1 MDKLLRGVNMDKKY
15 VTCKIEDNI
24 AVITLDKPP
33 VNALNPVVTQEL
45 ASTFDDLKIN
55 SNVRAVVLAA
65 EGKAFVA
72 GAEIKSFPL
81 LNRQT
86 GESFALAVTEMQQK
100 IEEFDWPVIA
110 AINGYTFGGGCE
122 LAMACDIR
130 IASSKALFGL
140 PEVTLGIMPGAGGTQ
155 RLPRL
160 IPVGKAKMM
169 VFSGEAIN
177 ADEAERIGLVDKVVE
192 PGQELI
198 ESKNLAMKILKNGP
212 LAVRFA
218 KKAINRG
225 LQMSL
230 SDALMMEAA
239 LFGELFET
247 EDSTEGVT
255 AFLEK
260 RKPDFK
266 GK

>member
-1 MDKLLRGVNMDKKY
+1 MSEKY
-15 VTCKIEDNI
+15 VACKIEESI
-24 AVITLDKPP
+24 AVVTLNKPP
-33 VNALNPVVTQEL
+33 VNALDSVVTQEL
-45 ASTFDDLKIN
+45 GSTFDDLKVN
-55 SNVRAVVLAA
+55 SDVRAVVLTAR
-65 EGKAFVA
+65 GKAFVA
-72 GAEIKSFPL
+72 GAEIKSFPS

-86 GESFALAVTEMQQK
+86 GESFALGVTEMHRK

-140 PEVTLGIMPGAGGTQ
+140 PEVTLGIIPGAGGTQ

-160 IPVGKAKMM
+160 IPTGKAKMM
-169 VFSGEAIN
+169 VFSGEAID
-177 ADEAERIGLVDKVVE
+177 AEEAEKIGLVDKIVE
-192 PGQELI
+192 PGQELT
-198 ESKNLAMKILKNGP
+198 EAKKLALKILKNGP
-212 LAVRFA
+212 VAVRFA

-225 LQMSL
+225 AQMSL
-230 SDALMMEAA
+230 SDALMMEAT

-247 EDSTEGVT
+247 EDATEGVT

-260 RKPDFK
+260 RKPNFK